1 MAILIDTNIVLA
13 FIRSKAA
20 RAIVNPSSA
29 DEYISI
35 VTVGEIRSIAYR
47 NGWGNHKNE
56 QLEQL
61 ISQLIILDINNEIL
75 IDRYVQIDAFSQRK
89 HVFIKPTFNTPRNMG
104 KNDLWIAATASF
116 LEVPLIT
123 TDNDFDHLHEVFINL
138 QKVDEKIFRR

>member
-1 MAILIDTNIVLA
+1 VAILIDTNIVLA
-13 FIRSKAA
+13 IVRSPKA
-20 RAIVNPSSA
+20 RTVVNPSNE

-61 ISQLIILDINNEIL
+61 LSQLIILDINNEIL
-75 IDRYVQIDAFSQRK
+75 IDRHVQIDAFSQLK
-89 HVFIKPTFNTPRNMG
+89 HLSIKPTFNTPRNMG
-104 KNDLWIAATASF
+104 KNDIWIAATASF

-123 TDNDFDHLHEVFINL
+123 TDNDFNHLHEVFIDVVTL
-138 QKVDEKIFRR
+138 DPKLFK